1 MRGPAVIEFVYK
13 AGSRDLPGGN
23 EMLNKPDFATARDI
37 LLEYAQPVGTENIQL
52 CGSAGRLLAQEI
64 RAAADVPGFDRS
76 PYDGY
81 AFRAQDV
88 AGASAFEPVTLSVVD
103 HIAAGDVPHE
113 FISLGTAARIMTGAP
128 VPEGAD
134 AIVPYESTKF
144 TDTEVQIFA
153 AAGEG
158 QNIVRRGEDV
168 KEGQLLAQPGI
179 RIDDGLA
186 GTMAAQGIF
195 EPVVYRKPVIGII
208 STGDELID
216 EGESLSPG
224 KIFNTNRYSLQAACA
239 DLGCGS
245 VYLGLVKDSAEEIAK
260 LIAEGAGEQH
270 RCDAIVLSGGVSA
283 GDIDLTPD
291 AMKMAG
297 AQILIRGLNFKPG
310 MAGAYGIMEKP
321 GAGSPAKLPV
331 MALSGNPAA
340 CMTAFRLVCAPVLK
354 KLAGWSDPYP
364 EEVDCELLADFPK
377 ASRGMRILRGR
388 KVYRDGKV
396 YFDFSPRQGNAV
408 LSTVSGNDM
417 LAVIPAGSGPLRSG
431 TVLKGYLV

>member
-64 RAAADVPGFDRS
+64 R
-76 PYDGY
+76 
-81 AFRAQDV
+81 
-88 AGASAFEPVTLSVVD
+88 ASAFEPVTLSVVD

-283 GDIDLTPD
+283 GDFDLTPD

-354 KLAGWSDPYP
+354 KLAGWSDP
-364 EEVDCELLADFPK
+364 A
-377 ASRGMRILRGR
+377 GR
-388 KVYRDGKV
+388 FSQGQQGYEDPQGQESVQRRKSLFRFQSQTGQCCAQHGKRKR
-396 YFDFSPRQGNAV
+396 Y
-408 LSTVSGNDM
+408 
-417 LAVIPAGSGPLRSG
+417 AGSNSRRQRTAQIRHCS
-431 TVLKGYLV
+431 